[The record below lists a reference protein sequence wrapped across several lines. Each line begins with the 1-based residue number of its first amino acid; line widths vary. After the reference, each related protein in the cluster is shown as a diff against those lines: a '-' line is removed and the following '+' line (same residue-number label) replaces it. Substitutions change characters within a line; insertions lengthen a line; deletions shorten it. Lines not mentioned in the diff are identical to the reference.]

1 MARGSHFAQPVPED
15 VAVAEELAR
24 RFGQP
29 QWRFTNSGTE
39 STLDAVRLARGFTG
53 RERLVKI
60 EASYHGHHDSLLVSV
75 EPARDLMGP
84 VEQPNSVPYCEGI
97 PGASVDLVTVVP
109 FNDLDALERAFAAHD
124 DIAAVVVEP
133 VMMNIGIVLPDDGY
147 LAGVRDV
154 AHRHGALLIFDEVKT
169 GVTIAPGGASERFGV
184 TPDLVCLAKA
194 IGGGLPCGA
203 IGGRED
209 VMATI
214 TDGRVAQ
221 MGTFNGN
228 PLTTAA
234 SRATLLEVLTPAAYA
249 HFDALA
255 EELQGGLDAVIAEHD
270 LPFHALTLA
279 ARGCVTYR
287 KEKVRNYRDYLDI
300 DKAVPYLSWLYQSNR
315 GVLMAP
321 GAEEN
326 WTLSVQHSEEDVR
339 RYVDNFAVFARD
351 LVAAPDQAPDAAH
364 IVLMGMMGAGKTTV
378 GRALAARLGVA
389 YADNDAALARAH
401 RRGRRVVSRSTTAST
416 RCTASSTTSSLDAL
430 PADDGAVV
438 GAPGSIALD
447 PDGARPCSRASA
459 SCGCARLADTL
470 AARIPHDPVRP
481 LLGSDPEPRS
491 RR

>member
-1 MARGSHFAQPVPED
+1 MATDVKLAGIDPNRVADLTKREEQEFLAKRTKSRELWQTATKSMPRGVPSSFQDTPPQPVFIDHGQGSHVWDVDGNEYVDFHNGFGVMVVGHAHPAVVAAVNKQMTRGSHFAQPVADD
-15 VAVAEELAR
+15 VAVAEELSR
-24 RFGQP
+24 RFSLP

-75 EPARDLMGP
+75 EPPRDLMGS
-84 VEQPNSVPYCEGI
+84 VEQPNSVRYCEGI
-97 PGASVDLVTVVP
+97 PQATVDLVTVVP

-147 LAGVRDV
+147 LAGVRDI

-169 GVTIAPGGASERFGV
+169 GVTISAGGATERFGTV
-184 TPDLVCLAKA
+184 PDLICLAKA

-209 VMATI
+209 VMAVI

-228 PLTTAA
+228 PLTIAA
-234 SRATLLEVLTPAAYA
+234 AHATLFDVLTPAAYS

-255 EELQGGLDAVIAEHD
+255 EGLQGGLDRVISDYE
-270 LPFHALTLA
+270 LPFHVLTLA

-287 KEKVRNYRDYLDI
+287 QDRVRNYRDYLEI

-326 WTLSVQHSEEDVR
+326 WTLSVQHNEADAQ
-339 RYVDNFAVFARD
+339 RYVDNFREFARD
-351 LVAAPDQAPDAAH
+351 LV
-364 IVLMGMMGAGKTTV
+364 
-378 GRALAARLGVA
+378 
-389 YADNDAALARAH
+389 
-401 RRGRRVVSRSTTAST
+401 
-416 RCTASSTTSSLDAL
+416 
-430 PADDGAVV
+430 
-438 GAPGSIALD
+438 GS
-447 PDGARPCSRASA
+447 
-459 SCGCARLADTL
+459 
-470 AARIPHDPVRP
+470 
-481 LLGSDPEPRS
+481 
-491 RR
+491 

>member
-1 MARGSHFAQPVPED
+1 MATDVKIAAIDPRRIAELTEHEEREFISKRQKSRELWERASKAMPRGVPSSFQDTPPQPVFIDRGQGSRAWDVDGNEYIDFHNGFGVMVVGHAHPAVVAAVTERMARGSHFAQPVAED
-15 VAVAEELAR
+15 IAVAEELAR
-24 RFGQP
+24 RFSQP

-75 EPARDLMGP
+75 EPPRDLMGP
-84 VEQPNSVPYCEGI
+84 ADTPNSVRYCEGI
-97 PGASVDLVTVVP
+97 PQASVDLVTVVP
-109 FNDLDALERAFAAHD
+109 FNDLEALERAFAAHD

-147 LAGVRDV
+147 LAGIRDI
-154 AHRHGALLIFDEVKT
+154 AHRHDALLIFDEVKT
-169 GVTIAPGGASERFGV
+169 GVTISAGGATERFGV
-184 TPDLVCLAKA
+184 VPDIVCLAKA

-209 VMATI
+209 VMAVI

-228 PLTTAA
+228 PLTIAA
-234 SRATLLEVLTPAAYA
+234 AHATLFEVLTPAAYS

-255 EELQGGLDAVIAEHD
+255 EELQGGLDGVIAEHG

-287 KEKVRNYRDYLDI
+287 KDRVRNYRDYLDI

-326 WTLSVQHSEEDVR
+326 WTLSVQHTDRDVR
-339 RYVDNFAVFARD
+339 RYVSNFAEFATD
-351 LVAAPDQAPDAAH
+351 L
-364 IVLMGMMGAGKTTV
+364 AG
-378 GRALAARLGVA
+378 
-389 YADNDAALARAH
+389 
-401 RRGRRVVSRSTTAST
+401 S
-416 RCTASSTTSSLDAL
+416 
-430 PADDGAVV
+430 
-438 GAPGSIALD
+438 
-447 PDGARPCSRASA
+447 
-459 SCGCARLADTL
+459 
-470 AARIPHDPVRP
+470 
-481 LLGSDPEPRS
+481 
-491 RR
+491 

>member
-1 MARGSHFAQPVPED
+1 MFIDRGKGSHVWDVDGNEYVDFHNGFGVMVVGHAHPAVVTAVDERMARGSHFAQPVAED
-15 VAVAEELAR
+15 VAVAEELSR
-24 RFGQP
+24 RFSQP

-75 EPARDLMGP
+75 EPPRDLMGP
-84 VEQPNSVPYCEGI
+84 VEQPNSVAYCDGI
-97 PGASVDLVTVVP
+97 PQASVDLVTVVP
-109 FNDLDALERAFAAHD
+109 FNDLEALDRAFAAHD

-147 LAGVRDV
+147 LAGAREL

-169 GVTIAPGGASERFGV
+169 GVTIAPGGASQRFGV
-184 TPDLVCLAKA
+184 IPDLVCLAKA

-203 IGGRED
+203 IGGRAD

-249 HFDALA
+249 QFDALA
-255 EELQGGLDAVIAEHD
+255 EELQGGLDGVIAEHD
-270 LPFHALTLA
+270 LPFHVITLA

-287 KEKVRNYRDYLDI
+287 KERVRNYRDYLDI

-326 WTLSVQHSEEDVR
+326 WTLSVQHSEADVR
-339 RYVDNFAVFARD
+339 RYVDNFREFARD
-351 LVAAPDQAPDAAH
+351 LA
-364 IVLMGMMGAGKTTV
+364 GA
-378 GRALAARLGVA
+378 
-389 YADNDAALARAH
+389 
-401 RRGRRVVSRSTTAST
+401 
-416 RCTASSTTSSLDAL
+416 
-430 PADDGAVV
+430 
-438 GAPGSIALD
+438 
-447 PDGARPCSRASA
+447 
-459 SCGCARLADTL
+459 
-470 AARIPHDPVRP
+470 
-481 LLGSDPEPRS
+481 
-491 RR
+491 